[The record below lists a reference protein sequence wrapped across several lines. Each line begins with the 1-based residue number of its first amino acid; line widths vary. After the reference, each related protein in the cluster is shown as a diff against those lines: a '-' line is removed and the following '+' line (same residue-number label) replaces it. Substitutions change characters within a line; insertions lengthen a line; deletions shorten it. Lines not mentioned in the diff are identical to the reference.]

1 MAEEM
6 RSKNPALYNE
16 AIEMAKILDRVLGSI
31 DPGDVESSL
40 VAGMLKSLGLKVE
53 GLERWGRSVLS

>member
-1 MAEEM
+1 
-6 RSKNPALYNE
+6 
-16 AIEMAKILDRVLGSI
+16 LDRVLGSI
-31 DPGDVESSL
+31 DPGDVERSL